1 MIGMQEGDY
10 EGEINK
16 LQEELIERQAEVR
29 EKKERL
35 ESDNLN
41 LKEAFDE
48 LHIRYKKKNKKKKIL
63 LSEVQS
69 LQADYQLN

>member
-35 ESDNLN
+35 E
-41 LKEAFDE
+41 
-48 LHIRYKKKNKKKKIL
+48 
-63 LSEVQS
+63 
-69 LQADYQLN
+69 